1 MEKKILVVDDEPKI
15 VQVITSRLKANHY
28 ETCAAFDGM
37 QAVHLAH
44 EQKPDLIILDV
55 MLPGVDGY
63 TLASQFSEGDAT
75 RDLPIIVMSGLEPSG
90 AMFKQFS
97 QVAAFM
103 TKPFNPADLVET
115 VGKALAKKNK

>member
-1 MEKKILVVDDEPKI
+1 MGNTILLIDDDADVFDVVRDALEPAGYR
-15 VQVITSRLKANHY
+15 V
-28 ETCAAFDGM
+28 AACVNGRDA
-37 QAVHLAH
+37 QKSILAY
-44 EQKPDLIILDV
+44 QPDLIILDV

-90 AMFKQFS
+90 AMFKQFT

-103 TKPFNPADLVET
+103 TKPFNPADLVEM